1 MFDKRLIGLGDIM
14 ASERK
19 FLAFDLGAESG
30 RAVMGLLDGGRLRL
44 ADVHRF
50 ANGGVSIGDSL
61 YWDVLR
67 LFDEM
72 KRGLRLAVEAHGK
85 DIAGIGVDTWGVD
98 FALLGPNDVLLENPH
113 CYRDSR
119 IDGMMAEAEKI
130 VPRSEIYEQTGIQFM
145 PINTL
150 YHMLAITRSNRWM
163 LEAARTMLMMADL
176 FNFFFTG
183 ERACEFTNATTTQFY
198 NPRAGDWARSLLEWL
213 DIPSHFLP
221 EIVQPGTVLGKV
233 RASIADETGAG
244 QVSVIAPATH
254 DTGSAVAAVPAVG
267 HGHVYISSGTW
278 SLMGVESKE
287 PIINDQALELNFTNE
302 GGVENTFRVLRNI
315 MGLWLVQECRKTW
328 AQSGRDYSYSQ
339 LTEMAEAAEP
349 FRAIVNPDDPVFL
362 KPGDM
367 PARIR
372 EFCKQTNQPAPDDE
386 GSVARTAL
394 DSLALKYRWVLE
406 RLEMLMGSRLEP
418 VHIVGG
424 GIQNRL
430 LCQLTA
436 DVTGRQV
443 VAGPVEAT
451 AIGNVLVQAI
461 ALGQIGSLEEGR
473 GIVRRS
479 FDVVTYDPR
488 PDSRIEGA
496 YGRLE
501 ALTGG

>member
-1 MFDKRLIGLGDIM
+1 M
-14 ASERK
+14 ASEQK

-30 RAVMGLLDGGRLRL
+30 RAVMGLLGGGKLRL

-50 ANGGVSIGDSL
+50 ANGGVSIGDSM

-85 DIAGIGVDTWGVD
+85 GIAGLGVDTWGVD

-130 VPRSEIYEQTGIQFM
+130 VPPSEIYEQTGIQFM

-163 LEAARTMLMMADL
+163 LETARTMLMMADL

-183 ERACEFTNATTTQFY
+183 EKACEFTNATTTQFY
-198 NPRAGDWARSLLEWL
+198 NPRAGDWARSLLERL
-213 DIPSHFLP
+213 EIPSHFLP
-221 EIVQPGTVLGKV
+221 DICQPGTVLGKV
-233 RASIADETGAG
+233 TASIAEETGAG
-244 QVSVIAPATH
+244 QIPVIAPATH

-267 HGHVYISSGTW
+267 RGHVYISSGTW

-287 PIINDQALELNFTNE
+287 PIVNEKALELNFTNE

-315 MGLWLVQECRKTW
+315 MGLWLVQESRRTW
-328 AQSGRDYSYSQ
+328 AQSGRDYSYSE

-349 FRAIVNPDDPVFL
+349 FRAIIDPDDPVFL

-372 EFCKQTNQPAPDDE
+372 EFCRQTNQPIPEDE
-386 GSVARTAL
+386 GAVVRTAL

-406 RLEMLMGSRLEP
+406 RLEMLMESRLEP
-418 VHIVGG
+418 IHIVGG
-424 GIQNRL
+424 GSRNRL
-430 LCQLTA
+430 LSQLTA
-436 DVTGRQV
+436 NVAGRQV

-451 AIGNVLVQAI
+451 AIGNLLVQAI
-461 ALGQIGSLEEGR
+461 ALGQIGSLEEAR
-473 GIVRRS
+473 EIVRKS
-479 FDVVTYDPR
+479 FDVLTYDPR
-488 PDSRIEGA
+488 PDSRIEDA
-496 YGRLE
+496 YSKLE
-501 ALTGG
+501 ALMGG